1 MVCTYVKRHQ
11 ITRCTVHFL
20 YIWVWINKPFPGSWG
35 FFVKKVLLHTW
46 CPTKLGALL
55 TPYRLNTNAT
65 GGLCTTLKWFMI
77 QRLAQIG
84 QKMFDYWGVK
94 CAPNLMGHTLYVWE
108 PRQITLTQTH
118 RWEEEINTKIRRN
131 KEGTPQDLFIL
142 GLALGDPFCK
152 RIACYNKPW
161 LCSKAPKIPY

>member
-1 MVCTYVKRHQ
+1 MN
-11 ITRCTVHFL
+11 FL
-20 YIWVWINKPFPGSWG
+20 YIWVWINKHILRAILPFLGSWG
-35 FFVKKVLLHTW
+35 FFVKKVLLHTL

-55 TPYRLNTNAT
+55 TPYRFSTNAT
-65 GGLCTTLKWFMI
+65 GGLCTTLKWFVI

-118 RWEEEINTKIRRN
+118 RWEKEINNKIRRN
-131 KEGTPQDLFIL
+131 KEKTLQDLSVQALQLQSKHTLSMKRTSCSFEL
-142 GLALGDPFCK
+142 G
-152 RIACYNKPW
+152 NSNW
-161 LCSKAPKIPY
+161 QS